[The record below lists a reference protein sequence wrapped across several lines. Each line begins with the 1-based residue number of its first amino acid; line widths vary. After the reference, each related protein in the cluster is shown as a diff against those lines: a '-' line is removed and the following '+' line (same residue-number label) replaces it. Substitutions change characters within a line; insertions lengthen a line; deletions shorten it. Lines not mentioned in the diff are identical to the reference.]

1 MKLKQLLKGVDV
13 KNIAGYL
20 NNEMGA
26 LTDIDIGSIHF
37 DSRDVRPGGLFVAV
51 PGFTV
56 DGNKFIDQAIENGA
70 AAVVTQ
76 KKVNKN
82 PVIIQ
87 VTNSRKA
94 LGQLAA
100 RFYGNPSE
108 SLVVAGITGTN
119 GKTSIAYI
127 IEKILYAAGANPGVI
142 GTINCRFSGNTY
154 KNPRT
159 TPESL
164 DLQRILAKMLKS
176 KVTHVVMEVSSHAL
190 DLLRMEC
197 CWLNVGVFTNLTQ
210 DHMDFHKDMKSY
222 WASKKKMFT
231 DNLCS
236 GPKKKFAVA
245 VINCLN
251 KKGKELDGELDINR
265 ITVGCSENSMVRPEN
280 ILYSRSGITGK
291 ISTPKGSFEFNSHLA
306 GEYNLE
312 NILCAVGTGIALDIN
327 LNAIKKG
334 IEETRAVPGRLEQI
348 EDKVGKNSLKQR
360 TVYVD
365 YAHTPDALEN
375 VLCSIKSMTK
385 GRVICVFGCGGCRD
399 RDKRPLMGE
408 IAGKL
413 CDFAIITSDNPRTE
427 PPDKIIEDIVA
438 GIKRTSLSACCLLPD
453 LKKGMNGYTVEPDR
467 RRAINM
473 GIMSATSFD
482 DTVLIAGKG
491 HETCQIIGK
500 DFVEFDDRKEAEK
513 ALLKHVAI
521 YAD

>member
-1 MKLKQLLKGVDV
+1 MKLKKLLKAVDV
-13 KNIAGYL
+13 KNISGLL
-20 NNEMGA
+20 NKEGKA
-26 LTDIDIGSIHF
+26 LPDPDIGSIHF
-37 DSRDVRPGGLFVAV
+37 DSRDVKPCGLFVAV

-56 DGNKFIDQAIENGA
+56 DGNQFIDQAIENGA

-76 KKVNKN
+76 NKINKN
-82 PVIIQ
+82 TVIIQ
-87 VTNSRKA
+87 VENSRKA

-108 SLVVAGITGTN
+108 SLVVIGITGTN
-119 GKTSIAYI
+119 GKTTTACI
-127 IEKILYAAGANPGVI
+127 IEKILYAAGVNPGVI
-142 GTINCRFSGNTY
+142 GTINCHFSGNTY

-164 DLQRILAKMLKS
+164 DLQRIMATMLKS
-176 KVTHVVMEVSSHAL
+176 GVTHVVMEVSSHAL
-190 DLLRMEC
+190 DLLRIEC
-197 CWLNVGVFTNLTQ
+197 CRLDVGVFTNLTQ
-210 DHMDFHKDMKSY
+210 DHMDFHKGMESY
-222 WASKKKMFT
+222 WECKKKMFT
-231 DNLCS
+231 EHLCS
-236 GPKKKFAVA
+236 GPKKNFAVA

-251 KKGKELDGELDINR
+251 KRGKELEGKLDINK
-265 ITVGCSENSMVRPEN
+265 ISVGCLENSMVRPEN
-280 ILYSRSGITGK
+280 ISYSRSGITGK
-291 ISTPKGSFEFNSHLA
+291 ISTPKGSFEFKSRLA
-306 GEYNLE
+306 GKYNLE
-312 NILCAVGTGIALDIN
+312 NILCAAGTGIALDIN

-334 IEETRAVPGRLEQI
+334 IEETRAVPGRLEQV
-348 EDKVGKNSLKQR
+348 EDKAGKTSGKQR

-375 VLCSIKSMTK
+375 VLASIKSMTK

-413 CDFAIITSDNPRTE
+413 CDLAVITSDNPRTE

-438 GIKRTSLSACCLLPD
+438 GIKRTSLSSYLISD

-467 RRAINM
+467 RRAINKA
-473 GIMSATSFD
+473 IMAVTSID

-500 DFVEFDDRKEAEK
+500 DFLEFDDRKEAEK
-513 ALLKHVAI
+513 ALLQHGAI